1 MYFFPWH
8 FTLLNDHQTLWK
20 INIES
25 KSLGV
30 FLNEKKNQYIQLF
43 QL

>member
-1 MYFFPWH
+1 M
-8 FTLLNDHQTLWK
+8 LWK
-20 INIES
+20 IKIES

-30 FLNEKKNQYIQLF
+30 FVNEKKNQYIQLF